1 MRAIP
6 PVCARASTM
15 STPGMM
21 GRAGKWPWKNSSFML
36 TLLMPTAYSP
46 AQRHRTSLVRSYAAG
61 AVGSTLSQ
69 GPSKLAR
76 TGDKLKGT
84 PGTYSLTLST
94 RRKGY
99 LCGIVAM
106 TSLTSIV
113 FGSAAGVSAVASAL
127 VTTVSTLARVVHRLP
142 RLQWQTPAQRPQ
154 RLETCAADDHD
165 PVACLDQERVPTVVR
180 DGVNDVRLA
189 PPEGPA
195 RGVTTGSVCEAA
207 TAAIVWTRVLGKR
220 TAVPARGASATIS
233 SCRRCYSCCC

>member
-36 TLLMPTAYSP
+36 TLLMPTAYS
-46 AQRHRTSLVRSYAAG
+46 
-61 AVGSTLSQ
+61 
-69 GPSKLAR
+69 
-76 TGDKLKGT
+76 